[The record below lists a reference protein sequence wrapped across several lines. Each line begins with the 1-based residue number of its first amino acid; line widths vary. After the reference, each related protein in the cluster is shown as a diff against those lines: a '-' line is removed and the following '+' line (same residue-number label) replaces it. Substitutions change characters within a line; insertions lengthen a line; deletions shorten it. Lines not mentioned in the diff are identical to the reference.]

1 MTKEKTFAALGMK
14 YGLALA
20 PMAGFTDRAMRAV
33 CHLHGAEYSVTEMVS
48 AKALAFGDKK
58 TFKLAKIMQDEG
70 PCAVQIF
77 GSDPDSMA
85 RAAEVLSRAVEDGAA
100 PVAIDINMGCPVHKI
115 FSSGDGSAL
124 MKNPELIEKIVRSVT
139 DAINI
144 PCTVKIRAGV
154 DSSCKNAVE
163 CALAAEAGG
172 AELITVHGR
181 TRVQMYSGEVDREII
196 GRVKSAVK
204 IPVLANGDITCV
216 NDALLML
223 KQTGADGL
231 MIGRGAVGN
240 PFIFEEIASALQ
252 AKAYTP
258 PALDERI
265 ECALLQLSLAIKEK
279 GEERA
284 VTESRKQIAL
294 YLHSFRGAAE
304 VRAKINRAVT
314 FDEVRAALLS
324 AKEGKNAEIS

>member
-1 MTKEKTFAALGMK
+1 MTNKEKIFATLGME
-14 YGLALA
+14 YGIALA

-33 CHLHGAEYSVTEMVS
+33 CHLHGSEYSVTEMVS
-48 AKALAFGDKK
+48 AKALVYGDKK
-58 TFKLAKIMQDEG
+58 TLKLAKIMPDEG

-85 RAAEVLSRAVEDGAA
+85 RAAEVLSRAVEDGEA

-124 MKNPELIEKIVRSVT
+124 MKKPELIEKIVRSVT

-240 PFIFEEIASALQ
+240 PFIFEEIRAAIR
-252 AKAYTP
+252 AKEYTP
-258 PALDERI
+258 PTLSERVN
-265 ECALLQLSLAIKEK
+265 CALYQLRLAIEEK
-279 GEERA
+279 GETVA
-284 VTESRKQIAL
+284 VRESRKQIAL
-294 YLHSFRGAAE
+294 YLQSFRGAAKL
-304 VRAKINRAVT
+304 RARINLANTYRDVEGT
-314 FDEVRAALLS
+314 FLECLEFEND
-324 AKEGKNAEIS
+324 